1 MKIKSDLV
9 FSIVILLTGILV
21 FIKSKGFPDLPEG
34 HPGPG
39 LFPVYIGSGLIL
51 CGIFLLIN
59 AFRFQ
64 KATSSD
70 FSGKWLQVLLILIL
84 LFIFPFAYQILGFFI
99 VIAIVVF
106 LIGLLLHLRLISAV
120 LTAVLT
126 TGFIYLIFNQI
137 LHVLL

>member
-1 MKIKSDLV
+1 MKIKPDLV
-9 FSIVILLTGILV
+9 FSIIILLTGILV

-39 LFPVYIGSGLIL
+39 LFPLYIGSGLIL
-51 CGIFLLIN
+51 CGIFLVIN
-59 AFRFQ
+59 ALRFQ
-64 KATSSD
+64 KASPSD
-70 FSGKWLQVLLILIL
+70 FSGKWLQVLLILLL

-106 LIGLLLHLRLISAV
+106 LIGLLLRLRLISAV
-120 LTAVLT
+120 ITAGLT

-137 LHVLL
+137 LHVPL